1 MVAVKK
7 NEEVKILDM
16 QKNEYLEK
24 GYTIYDDKMKIV
36 AKPAGKEDAKIK
48 QLEKQVADL
57 TKTKADLESDK
68 AGLEKQVADLTKTKA
83 DLESDKAGLEKQ
95 VADLQEDIKK
105 LKEGKK
111 E

>member
-7 NEEVKILDM
+7 NEEVRILDM

-68 AGLEKQVADLTKTKA
+68 AGLEKQVADL
-83 DLESDKAGLEKQ
+83 
-95 VADLQEDIKK
+95 QEDIKK